1 MFFGQT
7 YLFNFA
13 KIFKMKKIF
22 FLITT
27 VLILASCSSDTDN
40 TSTSGDN
47 FNRTEMLTN
56 WANNI
61 IIPRYENYQTKVNTL
76 KTAASAFVTTPNE
89 VSLISLRTSWLEAYK
104 AYQYVGSF
112 TIGKAE
118 EINLNS
124 TTNVY
129 PTNTVGIET
138 NISNGTY
145 NFSLLSQFDKQG
157 LPAIDYMIN
166 GLATSDAEIINF
178 YVTNAN
184 ASKYKQ
190 YLTDLTN
197 QLKVNIDVVVTDW
210 NGSYKNTFISSN
222 GNSVSSSVNR
232 MVNNFVKHFEK
243 DIRAGKVGIPAG
255 IFSNGTLFPEKVEA
269 FHKNTISKELL
280 NEAIKAAQD
289 FFNGKHFNSA
299 TEGASLKSYLDFL
312 GAVRNSQ
319 SLSTTINTQFGA
331 INTVNATLNDS
342 FSTQV
347 NSNNLAL
354 ISSYDAMQQNVIYFK
369 LDMMQALNITV
380 DYVDADGD

>member
-1 MFFGQT
+1 
-7 YLFNFA
+7 
-13 KIFKMKKIF
+13 MKKLF
-22 FLITT
+22 FLITI
-27 VLILASCSSDTDN
+27 VLVLTSCSSDTDN
-40 TSTSGDN
+40 SSTSGDN

-76 KTAASAFVTTPNE
+76 QNAASTFVTTPNE
-89 VSLISLRTSWLEAYK
+89 VSLVSLRTSWLEAYK

-124 TTNVY
+124 TTNIY
-129 PTNTVGIET
+129 PTNTVGIEA

-145 NFSLLSQFDKQG
+145 SFALLSQFDKQG

-166 GLATSDAEIINF
+166 GLATSDADIIDF

-184 ASKYKQ
+184 ATKYKQ

-197 QLKVNIDVVVTDW
+197 QLKTNIDLVVTDW
-210 NGSYKNTFISSN
+210 NGTYKNTFISSN
-222 GNSVSSSVNR
+222 GNSVASSTNKMINS
-232 MVNNFVKHFEK
+232 FIKYYEK
-243 DIRAGKVGIPAG
+243 DIRSGKVGIPAG
-255 IFSNGTLFPEKVEA
+255 IFLNSNGTVNPTKVEA
-269 FHKNTISKELL
+269 YYKKDVSKLLL
-280 NEAIKAAQD
+280 NEAIKATQD

-312 GAVRNSQ
+312 GTVRNGQ
-319 SLSTTINTQFGA
+319 NLSAIINTQFST
-331 INTVNATLNDS
+331 INTANAVLNDS

-347 NSNNLAL
+347 MSNNNVM
-354 ISSYDAMQQNVIYFK
+354 IQSYDAILQNLVYLK
-369 LDMMQALNITV
+369 VDMMQALNITI
-380 DYVDADGD
+380 DYVDNDND

>member
-1 MFFGQT
+1 
-7 YLFNFA
+7 
-13 KIFKMKKIF
+13 MKKII
-22 FLITT
+22 FLITI
-27 VLILASCSSDTDN
+27 ILLVSSCSSDN
-40 TSTSGDN
+40 ENSNTSGDN

-56 WANNI
+56 WADNI
-61 IIPRYENYQTKVNTL
+61 IIPRYENYQSKVNTL
-76 KTAASAFVTTPNE
+76 KTAASTFVNTPSE
-89 VSLISLRTSWLEAYK
+89 VSLISLRTSWFEAYK
-104 AYQYVGSF
+104 AYQYVGFF

-118 EINLNS
+118 EINLNN
-124 TTNVY
+124 TVNIY

-138 NISNGTY
+138 NIANSTY
-145 NFSLLSQFDKQG
+145 NFALLSQYDKQG

-166 GLATSDAEIINF
+166 GLAATDAEIVDF
-178 YVTNAN
+178 YVTNVN
-184 ASKYKQ
+184 ATKYKQ

-197 QLKVNIDVVVTDW
+197 QLKVNIDLVVTDW

-232 MVNNFVKHFEK
+232 MVNNFVKYYEK

-269 FHKNTISKELL
+269 FHKNDISKELL
-280 NEAIKAAQD
+280 NEAIKASQD

-312 GAVRNSQ
+312 GTVRDGQN
-319 SLSTTINTQFGA
+319 LSTTINNQFVT
-331 INTVNATLNDS
+331 INSVNGTLNDS

-347 NSNNLAL
+347 NSNNTAL
-354 ISSYDAMQQNVIYFK
+354 ITSYDAMQKNVVYFK